1 MKIKYHNWFQ
11 VAIMAT
17 MVAFS
22 SCSDDPKLYSDTDI
36 TGFKVRLGEGN
47 YKQGTVKDGN
57 IIEFKITPDL
67 DLSKLNGITCSF
79 FISPYATVT
88 PTPDVPQDFS
98 KDVHYTVKAQ
108 DGTTTDWTV
117 KWTYGGKLNDG
128 EGFEYFFKKWEISVP
143 TPSNKDKDGFGAV
156 FGNYIIDTQFNFYDK
171 YTGQKVDKT
180 LNVTGIDASLCQLV
194 NDDAGN
200 LIGVVK
206 NVGLYR
212 WTTVEGAPQK
222 VANVTPGANKVS
234 ATGDIDKV
242 GYVYDSKP
250 DGVGTHAVYKFEN
263 GSYTSTL
270 SLVTGRPSNDSNWR
284 QIVAVLGVSD
294 NPPFYVID
302 AVNAGGVM
310 GPEIGYKANTA
321 GAFNN
326 ITGPYIDM
334 WNKKGY
340 AGWGNHVLISGR
352 GIPFNGRWYGST
364 ITCGWGWVGLHLL
377 DPSNNNSLPITETI
391 EPWTTNSCIW
401 TTCSPSDDGESL
413 SERSG
418 KLLDGEETVYMKMA
432 REQEYTKAGAGNAR
446 KKGVRGMAA
455 AAGMTEGDQPL
466 FDRLRELRTQIAKE
480 EKVPPYIVFS
490 DKTLTHMCVIKPQDR
505 DGMLSVSGVGEFKYE
520 KYGERFLEC
529 VRQWQE
535 RNGA

>member
-1 MKIKYHNWFQ
+1 MKIKYHNWLQ
-11 VAIMAT
+11 VAVMAT

-22 SCSDDPKLYSDTDI
+22 ACSDDPTLYSDTDI

-47 YKQGTVKDGN
+47 YKQGTIKDGN

-67 DLSKLNGITCSF
+67 DLSKLNGVTCSF

-117 KWTYGGKLNDG
+117 KWTYGGKVNDG
-128 EGFEYFFKKWEISVP
+128 EGFEYFFKKWEISLP

-234 ATGDIDKV
+234 AIGDIDKV

-263 GSYTSTL
+263 GTYTGTST
-270 SLVTGRPSNDSNWR
+270 LVTGRPSNDSNWR
-284 QIVAVLGVSD
+284 QIVAVLGCQ
-294 NPPFYVID
+294 
-302 AVNAGGVM
+302 
-310 GPEIGYKANTA
+310 
-321 GAFNN
+321 
-326 ITGPYIDM
+326 ITR
-334 WNKKGY
+334 
-340 AGWGNHVLISGR
+340 H
-352 GIPFNGRWYGST
+352 F
-364 ITCGWGWVGLHLL
+364 
-377 DPSNNNSLPITETI
+377 
-391 EPWTTNSCIW
+391 
-401 TTCSPSDDGESL
+401 
-413 SERSG
+413 
-418 KLLDGEETVYMKMA
+418 
-432 REQEYTKAGAGNAR
+432 
-446 KKGVRGMAA
+446 
-455 AAGMTEGDQPL
+455 
-466 FDRLRELRTQIAKE
+466 
-480 EKVPPYIVFS
+480 
-490 DKTLTHMCVIKPQDR
+490 
-505 DGMLSVSGVGEFKYE
+505 ML
-520 KYGERFLEC
+520 
-529 VRQWQE
+529 
-535 RNGA
+535 

>member
-1 MKIKYHNWFQ
+1 MKIKYHNWLQ

-22 SCSDDPKLYSDTDI
+22 ACSDDPTLYSDTDI

-47 YKQGTVKDGN
+47 YKQGTIKDGN

-340 AGWGNHVLISGR
+340 AGWGNHVFISGR

-413 SERSG
+413 YLYYG
-418 KLLDGEETVYMKMA
+418 Y
-432 REQEYTKAGAGNAR
+432 
-446 KKGVRGMAA
+446 
-455 AAGMTEGDQPL
+455 
-466 FDRLRELRTQIAKE
+466 
-480 EKVPPYIVFS
+480 
-490 DKTLTHMCVIKPQDR
+490 
-505 DGMLSVSGVGEFKYE
+505 GVGIRCYELTKYE
-520 KYGERFLEC
+520 K
-529 VRQWQE
+529 
-535 RNGA
+535 